1 MNFKEHTERFH
12 NGINHFAYKYFG
24 AHFAE
29 KDGVSGVIFR
39 VWAPHAFS
47 VSVVGDF
54 NNWNAEKNRMTNEND
69 KSIWEIFIPYL
80 SEFTMYKYCIRSKKG
95 EVCMKSDPFA
105 FHSETRPKTASK
117 VYDVEGY
124 LWHDENWM
132 KYRAKQNIF
141 KSPVNIYEIHFG
153 SWKRK
158 DDGNFY
164 SYREM
169 ANELIPYVKKMGY
182 THIELM
188 PLSEHPFDGSW
199 GYQVTGYFSA
209 TSRFGVPKDLM
220 YFVDECHRNGVG
232 VIFDW
237 VVAHFP
243 KDAHGLYR
251 FDGEALYEYADLLKS
266 EHPEWG
272 TMIFDYGRCEVK
284 SFLISNAFF
293 WCEYFHIDG
302 IRVDAVASM
311 LYLDYGKTDG
321 NWRPNIYGGNGN
333 LEAAAFLREL
343 NEELLTEFP
352 DIIMIAEESTTW
364 PNITKPP
371 YVGGL
376 GFHFKWN
383 MGWMNDTLAYFS
395 KDPIFRKYEH
405 NKLTFSMCYAF
416 SENFILPFSHD
427 EVVHGKKSLIDKQ
440 PGVYEIKFAGLR
452 AMLGYTIAH
461 PGKKLSFMGN
471 EFAHFSEWSCEKG
484 LDWNLLEFDMHRKF
498 RDYARKLNL
507 LYLENPELW
516 EIEDSWNGFEWI
528 TVDDAEKN
536 ILIFKRKGDC
546 GGELYA
552 LFNFSPVAREGYT
565 FTAAVPGKY
574 SVVLNSDSKEFGGF
588 GVFSPEEIKT
598 EGNIL
603 SVTLPPMSALFIK
616 KKGRKS
622 YGKI

>member
-1 MNFKEHTERFH
+1 M
-12 NGINHFAYKYFG
+12 A
-24 AHFAE
+24 
-29 KDGVSGVIFR
+29 
-39 VWAPHAFS
+39 
-47 VSVVGDF
+47 
-54 NNWNAEKNRMTNEND
+54 
-69 KSIWEIFIPYL
+69 
-80 SEFTMYKYCIRSKKG
+80 
-95 EVCMKSDPFA
+95 
-105 FHSETRPKTASK
+105 
-117 VYDVEGY
+117 
-124 LWHDENWM
+124 
-132 KYRAKQNIF
+132 
-141 KSPVNIYEIHFG
+141 
-153 SWKRK
+153 
-158 DDGNFY
+158 DGNFY

-169 ANELIPYVKKMGY
+169 AKELIPYVKKMGY

-199 GYQVTGYFSA
+199 GYQVTGYYSA
-209 TSRFGVPKDLM
+209 TSRYGTPKDLM
-220 YFVDECHRNGVG
+220 YFVDECHRNGIG

-243 KDAHGLYR
+243 KDAHGLCK
-251 FDGEALYEYADLLKS
+251 FDGEALYEYADPLKS
-266 EHPEWG
+266 EHPQWG

-311 LYLDYGKTDG
+311 LYLDYGKTEG

-333 LEAAAFLREL
+333 LEAVDFLRAL
-343 NEELLTEFP
+343 NEELLSEFP
-352 DIIMIAEESTTW
+352 DIVMIAEESTTW

-371 YVGGL
+371 YMGGL

-383 MGWMNDTLAYFS
+383 MGWMNDTVSYFS

-440 PGVYEIKFAGLR
+440 PGAYEIKFAGLR

-461 PGKKLSFMGN
+461 PGKKLSFMGS
-471 EFAHFSEWSCEKG
+471 EIAHFAEWNYERS
-484 LDWNLLEFDMHRKF
+484 LDWNLLEFEMHRKF
-498 RDYARKLNL
+498 QDYVRNLNL

-516 EIEDSWNGFEWI
+516 EIEDSWDGFEWI
-528 TVDDAEKN
+528 SVDDAEKN

-552 LFNFSPVAREGYT
+552 LFNFSPVTREEYT
-565 FTAAVPGKY
+565 FTVACPGKY
-574 SVVLNSDSKEFGGF
+574 SIILNSDSKEFGGF

-598 EGNIL
+598 EGKKL
-603 SVTLPPMSALFIK
+603 SVTLPPMSALYIK
-616 KKGRKS
+616 KKGRKC